1 MRDVTKRL
9 LTDTFVYRDVLSEF
23 CKLFSSNGNS
33 DILVMFSGV
42 DGAAAAADAGSRP
55 SSSAGACTAAAEE
68 SSQSSGLGDRES
80 TAAWST

>member
-42 DGAAAAADAGSRP
+42 DGAAAYAGSRP
-55 SSSAGACTAAAEE
+55 SSSTGACTAAAEE